1 MSTNDVQSENYY
13 NKNKKLFIWAA
24 SLTLFFALGEI
35 IYGFISGSLMMMG
48 DGVHMGSDA
57 FSLILSLI
65 ATILATKAVT
75 KNKTFGYK
83 RFEPIAAFINGLTLV
98 IIPIF
103 IMAEAISRMFN
114 PIEIIPNQMLVV
126 GTIGLAI
133 NGIVGYILT
142 KANSNLNVKS
152 AMLHVLADLFT
163 SVSVVIAALGI
174 KYFGLTWLDPI
185 GSILT
190 SMIIIAGGIKIT
202 KESFHILM
210 EGTPNGYSVDGIK
223 KTLQETNQDLT
234 VEDVKVWCINE
245 NEVYTLIRVKSST
258 TFVQNIQKVIKELV
272 SNHTN
277 IPLDNIYVDLK

>member
-1 MSTNDVQSENYY
+1 MSNNDIQSENYY
-13 NKNKKLFIWAA
+13 KKNKKLFIWAA
-24 SLTLFFALGEI
+24 SLTLFFALIEI

-57 FSLILSLI
+57 FSLILSLV
-65 ATILATKAVT
+65 ATIMATKAVT

-103 IMAEAISRMFN
+103 IITEAISRMFN

-126 GTIGLAI
+126 GTIGLFI

-152 AMLHVLADLFT
+152 AMLHVMADLFT
-163 SVSVVIAALGI
+163 SVSVVISALGI
-174 KYFGLTWLDPI
+174 KYFGLIWLDPI

-190 SMIIIAGGIKIT
+190 SIIIIAGGVKIT
-202 KESFHILM
+202 KESFNILM
-210 EGTPNGYSVDGIK
+210 EGTPNGYSVDEIK
-223 KTLQETNQDLT
+223 KTLLEMNQDLN
-234 VEDVKVWCINE
+234 VKDIKIWCINE
-245 NEVYTLIRVKSST
+245 QEVYTLIKVESSSKL
-258 TFVQNIQKVIKELV
+258 VNNIQKGIKELV
-272 SNHTN
+272 SNHTK
-277 IPLDNIYVDLK
+277 IPLNNIYVDLN

>member
-1 MSTNDVQSENYY
+1 MSSNEMQSENYY
-13 NKNKKLFIWAA
+13 KKNKKLFIWAA
-24 SLTLFFALGEI
+24 SLTLFFALVEI

-48 DGVHMGSDA
+48 DGVHMSSDA

-65 ATILATKAVT
+65 ATIMATKAVT

-103 IMAEAISRMFN
+103 IIAEAISRMYN

-126 GTIGLAI
+126 GTIGLVV

-185 GSILT
+185 GSIIT
-190 SMIIIAGGIKIT
+190 SIIIIAGGVKIT
-202 KESFHILM
+202 KESFNILM

-245 NEVYTLIRVKSST
+245 QEVYTLIRVKSSSKL
-258 TFVQNIQKVIKELV
+258 VNNIQKVIKELV
-272 SNHTN
+272 SNHTK

>member
-1 MSTNDVQSENYY
+1 MSNNDVQSENYY
-13 NKNKKLFIWAA
+13 KKNKKLFIWAA
-24 SLTLFFALGEI
+24 SLTLFFALVEI

-57 FSLILSLI
+57 FSLILSLV
-65 ATILATKAVT
+65 ATIMATKAVT

-103 IMAEAISRMFN
+103 IITEAISRMFN

-126 GTIGLAI
+126 GTIGLFI

-163 SVSVVIAALGI
+163 SVSVVISALGI
-174 KYFGLTWLDPI
+174 KYFGLIWLDPI

-190 SMIIIAGGIKIT
+190 SIIIIAGGVKIT
-202 KESFHILM
+202 KESFNILM
-210 EGTPNGYSVDGIK
+210 EGTPNGYSVDEIK
-223 KTLQETNQDLT
+223 KTLLEMNQDLN
-234 VEDVKVWCINE
+234 VKDVKIWCINE
-245 NEVYTLIRVKSST
+245 QEVYTLIKVESSPKL
-258 TFVQNIQKVIKELV
+258 VNNIQKRIKELV
-272 SNHTN
+272 TNHTK
-277 IPLDNIYVDLK
+277 IPLNNIYVDLN

>member
-1 MSTNDVQSENYY
+1 MSINNEHFETTR

-24 SLTLFFALGEI
+24 SLTLFFALVEI

-65 ATILATKAVT
+65 ATIMATKAAT

-103 IMAEAISRMFN
+103 IITEAISRMFN
-114 PIEIIPNQMLVV
+114 PIDIIPNQMLVV
-126 GTIGLAI
+126 GMIGLI
-133 NGIVGYILT
+133 VNGIVGYILT

-185 GSILT
+185 GSIVT
-190 SMIIIAGGIKIT
+190 SIIIIAGGVKIT
-202 KESFHILM
+202 KASFNILM
-210 EGTPNGYSVDGIK
+210 EGTPNGYSVDEIK
-223 KTLQETNQDLT
+223 NTLQEMNQDLT

-245 NEVYTLIRVKSST
+245 EEVYTLIKVKSSSKL
-258 TFVQNIQKVIKELV
+258 VKNMQKVIKDLV
-272 SNHTN
+272 SNNTK
-277 IPLDNIYVDLK
+277 IPSDNIYVDLI